1 MSTNKKENNVKKLI
15 YGIVGMLTFQA
26 FYWYMNEVELWF
38 VPLIMVA
45 NFIALKYVYEGN

>member
-1 MSTNKKENNVKKLI
+1 MKKLI
-15 YGIVGMLTFQA
+15 YGIVGMLIFQS

-45 NFIALKYVYEGN
+45 NAVAFSYVCEGEEQ